1 MSTRW
6 QYQVVEIKP
15 SFIGGFKAEA
25 MQEVLVRHGQLGWE
39 LVQLLPPGSGSMSAL
54 AVFKREA

>member
-15 SFIGGFKAEA
+15 SLMGTFK
-25 MQEVLVRHGQLGWE
+25 QEVLQESLVRQGQLGWE
-39 LVQLLPPGSGSMSAL
+39 LVQIVSPGPMMALL

>member
-15 SFIGGFKAEA
+15 SLMGSFKPEVV
-25 MQEVLVRHGQLGWE
+25 QEVLVRQGQLGWE
-39 LVQLLPPGSGSMSAL
+39 LVQVIAPGQMMAML

>member
-15 SFIGGFKAEA
+15 TMLGGFKPEA
-25 MQEVLVRHGQLGWE
+25 VQEALAQQGRQGWE
-39 LVQLLPPGSGSMSAL
+39 LVGVVSPGTMMALL
-54 AVFKREA
+54 AVFKREG

>member
-15 SFIGGFKAEA
+15 GMMGTIKADVL
-25 MQEVLVRHGQLGWE
+25 QETLVRQGQLGWE
-39 LVQLLPPGSGSMSAL
+39 LVQLTPSGMSVL

>member
-15 SFIGGFKAEA
+15 TLMGSFKTEVI
-25 MQEVLVRHGQLGWE
+25 QETLTQQGRLGWE
-39 LVQLLPPGSGSMSAL
+39 LVEIVSPGPMMAML
-54 AVFKREA
+54 AVFKREG